1 MGWATTLISPPD
13 GDLGSFMN
21 SLEKLSAREE
31 AIYYPGHGKPLKEPR
46 KMVLAQIK
54 HRRDR
59 EKQILNSVSKISRT
73 PGEIV
78 DEVYIDLNPML
89 KAAAIRNVLAH
100 LIDLYERDKVS
111 TEKFSQTAKF
121 SKSY

>member
-1 MGWATTLISPPD
+1 
-13 GDLGSFMN
+13 
-21 SLEKLSAREE
+21 
-31 AIYYPGHGKPLKEPR
+31 
-46 KMVLAQIK
+46 MVLAQIK

-73 PGEIV
+73 PAEIV
-78 DEVYIDLNPML
+78 DEVYVDLNPML

-111 TEKFSQTAKF
+111 TDKFFKQQSFLNQLKIIIILLEL
-121 SKSY
+121 K